1 MVFQYRSFGRNPY
14 WLWQEGR
21 CVSNPSNIPYLL
33 LKVETCSRNP
43 ANSHRHQPNLGSI
56 CSKRGFWL
64 ELVPFRWPQNRKPC
78 LAEVLSLASEFS
90 AHPSRHFAYLLPGTA
105 AQHEYN
111 NAYSAFSKLQNP
123 PKASWKAQ
131 ISGEMQLR
139 TPAAINLLR
148 AATVLSLVSV

>member
-1 MVFQYRSFGRNPY
+1 
-14 WLWQEGR
+14 
-21 CVSNPSNIPYLL
+21 
-33 LKVETCSRNP
+33 
-43 ANSHRHQPNLGSI
+43 
-56 CSKRGFWL
+56 
-64 ELVPFRWPQNRKPC
+64 
-78 LAEVLSLASEFS
+78 LASEFS
-90 AHPSRHFAYLLPGTA
+90 AHPSRRFAHLLPGTA

-148 AATVLSLVSV
+148 AATVLSLVSVWNQYLWVALKPETMLRTCAELDFVLRSYPNPGVPRTCYTP